1 MPRFENTDGVRAGQ
15 RRFIRGVIWASPGQ
29 LDAGFASLAT
39 FIAGLVAVRILEVEG
54 LAAYA
59 LLSSTFLIASQ
70 LPAELVFNPSQVL
83 AIDLPVASR
92 LGMLRHSIPRG
103 LIAGVVSAL
112 IVPLGVGPILG
123 SVSVRDLIPLSVSAT
138 ALSIFSPLQDHM
150 RAMLHLSGRSW
161 IAAATSGIHL
171 VGTGVTLV
179 LLYQDFPLLAPFGAL
194 TVGNVV
200 SAGISMFWVLHLQAP
215 KVAKPTFGE
224 LRVLGGWLLATGF
237 ARTALGYGTRSII
250 GLMAGIP
257 SLGFLEGSRIVAQP
271 IFVITQ
277 GLIAQVGPKST
288 EAGAKRDSDAASRW
302 RIRFGLLLSLVAV
315 PYALVTAAS
324 WPANPFSELAP
335 RAYAIPGLTATMLVA
350 VWLTAL
356 LRPLKA
362 EMLGARLQRPLAYL
376 TIWLG
381 LVEIALAFT
390 AFKIGAFA
398 APIGMTI
405 SAIFM
410 AILLR
415 RYLLSLYR
423 PSPA

>member
-1 MPRFENTDGVRAGQ
+1 M
-15 RRFIRGVIWASPGQ
+15 RGVIWASPGQ

-39 FIAGLVAVRILEVEG
+39 FIAGLVAVRILDVEG

-70 LPAELVFNPSQVL
+70 LPAELIFNPSQVL
-83 AIDLPVASR
+83 AIDLPVATR
-92 LGMLRHSIPRG
+92 LGMLRHSIRRG
-103 LIAGVVSAL
+103 FVAAAISAL
-112 IVPLGVGPILG
+112 FVPLGVGPILG
-123 SVSVRDLIPLSVSAT
+123 SVSVRDLIPMSLSAT
-138 ALSIFSPLQDHM
+138 ALSVVSPLQDHI

-161 IAAATSGIHL
+161 IAAATSAIHL

-179 LLYQDFPLLAPFGAL
+179 VLYQGYPLLAPFGAL
-194 TVGNVV
+194 TVGNVLSVVV
-200 SAGISMFWVLHLQAP
+200 SILWVLRLQAP
-215 KVAKPTFGE
+215 SVTKPRFGE

-288 EAGAKRDSDAASRW
+288 EAGATRDSYAASRW
-302 RIRFGLLLSLVAV
+302 RLRFVVLLSLIAL

-324 WPANPFSELAP
+324 WPGNPFSELAP

-350 VWLTAL
+350 VWLTAV

-381 LVEIALAFT
+381 LIEIAIAFT
-390 AFKIGAFA
+390 AIQIGAFA

-405 SAIFM
+405 SAILM

-423 PSPA
+423 LSSA